1 MDCSRSVAYEA
12 LNSVLSDDHSAE
24 AGDAVLREILAR
36 VASEEGEDGLRRFA
50 FDVTLKLA
58 ELTERFAVVSN
69 SLPSTSLTSCSSTKL
84 VV

>member
-24 AGDAVLREILAR
+24 AGDAALREILAR
-36 VASEEGEDGLRRFA
+36 VASEEGEDGLQRFA

-58 ELTERFAVVSN
+58 ELTERFAVVQQ
-69 SLPSTSLTSCSSTKL
+69 LTAVDL
-84 VV
+84 ADILFLD